1 MPNTPNIIIFF
12 SGGESLPHP
21 IPTRICFSGTF
32 SPISRWGQ
40 YPYPAHYPN
49 WNRLGTEYLRLP
61 STAVLMLHLTSGN
74 IGSWVGSTCERARKD
89 EQREKARDNAAAFSK
104 EDDEVSFL

>member
-1 MPNTPNIIIFF
+1 
-12 SGGESLPHP
+12 
-21 IPTRICFSGTF
+21 
-32 SPISRWGQ
+32 
-40 YPYPAHYPN
+40 
-49 WNRLGTEYLRLP
+49 
-61 STAVLMLHLTSGN
+61 MLHLTSGN